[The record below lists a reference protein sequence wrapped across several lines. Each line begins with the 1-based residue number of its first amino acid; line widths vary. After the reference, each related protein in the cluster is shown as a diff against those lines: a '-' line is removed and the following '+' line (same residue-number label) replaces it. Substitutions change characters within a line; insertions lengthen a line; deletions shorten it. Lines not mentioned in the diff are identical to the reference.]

1 MGTDNNH
8 SLSNAEYDRRM
19 QRPQKDFEVFLDMDG
34 VLSDFDKH
42 ARDHGKFDAKGQPKW
57 DELDFGWWST
67 MPAFDGMKKFY
78 EDMKE
83 FGNVRMLTS
92 PTLSTD
98 CFHGKAEWVK
108 GQWGKWG
115 LRDLIICR
123 AQDKQFLAR
132 PNHILVDDRQ
142 KNIDEW
148 TAAGGIGILHKG
160 DYADTLAR
168 VRTAAAA
175 FLNAAP
181 PRPAK
186 PADKPP
192 AP

>member
-1 MGTDNNH
+1 MTGQDKKLN
-8 SLSNAEYDRRM
+8 NAEYDRRM
-19 QRPQKDFEVFLDMDG
+19 QRPPRDFEVFLDMDG

-42 ARDHGKFDAKGQPKW
+42 ARDQGKFDAKGQPKW
-57 DELDFGWWST
+57 NELDAEWWRT
-67 MPAFDGMKKFY
+67 QPAFDGMKQFY

-83 FGNVRMLTS
+83 FGNVRMLSS
-92 PTLSTD
+92 PTVSAGS
-98 CFHGKAEWVK
+98 FQGKAEWVEA
-108 GQWGKWG
+108 QWGKWG
-115 LRDLIICR
+115 LRDLILCR
-123 AQDKQFLAR
+123 AQDKHFLAR

-148 TAAGGIGILHKG
+148 TQAGGIGILHKG

-168 VRTAAAA
+168 VRAAAEA
-175 FLNAAP
+175 YQAARQP
-181 PRPAK
+181 AAAK